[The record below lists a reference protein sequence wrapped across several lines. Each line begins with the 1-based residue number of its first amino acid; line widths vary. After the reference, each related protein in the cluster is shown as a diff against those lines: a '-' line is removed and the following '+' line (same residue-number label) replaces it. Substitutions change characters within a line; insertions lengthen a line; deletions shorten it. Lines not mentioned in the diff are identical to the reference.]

1 MKIYLSP
8 NVVEKRKNGQN
19 YKLFRKKTSG
29 TQVLTISF
37 CKYVGIGNNYGHFYF
52 RNYKEKRY
60 FLLTL
65 LTNISCPY
73 TLKKVESRM
82 AKESLGQILFI
93 TDTICLRSPENQER
107 SSSREIVDRV
117 CVQDD
122 H

>member
-1 MKIYLSP
+1 MASKRRKHHHYQKSSP

-52 RNYKEKRY
+52 QNYKEKRY

-82 AKESLGQILFI
+82 AKESLG
-93 TDTICLRSPENQER
+93 ICHVTSLKLRIR
-107 SSSREIVDRV
+107 LD
-117 CVQDD
+117 
-122 H
+122 